1 MIVMRGINLLA
12 LAATAALLPATPG
25 FAAVASD
32 DSSVDPKDRMVC
44 KRTQKTGTRF
54 YGKICKTVGQWE
66 ALAEENRRSLSE
78 QTNRPQ
84 QNYQP
89 TRPGE

>member
-1 MIVMRGINLLA
+1 MRGIHMLALLA
-12 LAATAALLPATPG
+12 SASLLPAVPA
-25 FAAVASD
+25 FAEDGANL
-32 DSSVDPKDRMVC
+32 DPKDRMVC

-54 YGKICKTVGQWE
+54 YTKICKTWGQWE
-66 ALAEENRRSLSE
+66 AMAEEQRRGLAE
-78 QTNRPQ
+78 QVNRPQ